1 MSFADLPKFDEL
13 KNKRQFWPA
22 KPGSRDEGLGM
33 LRYLTPAHVAEVVKS
48 EVQTGER
55 VCLNWDMTKLETPG
69 GSIDSNVCQADGY
82 NPSGPLKCTLTISPI
97 ISGEHEIVSIPNFE
111 GIAWDDIW
119 RFNPQ
124 ASSQWD
130 GFRHFSAKQSDGKQK
145 WYGGT
150 TGDEITDLKNDRI
163 GVGHW
168 AQDGIAA
175 RGFLIDYVSYAEQKG
190 LEVNGMDGT
199 AITLEEVLEIAKQC
213 KIEFKPGDI
222 FFLRCGFTK
231 TWDSLSMKEKEQY
244 RTNTKVEKHA
254 HSGLIQSEAV
264 TRFMWDNHIVAVAG
278 DGVSFEVRPNRDND
292 WTMHHILLAGW
303 GVPIGEM
310 FDLERLAELCRKLNR
325 WTFFVTSSP
334 LNHPRAVASPPN
346 CMALF

>member
-1 MSFADLPKFDEL
+1 
-13 KNKRQFWPA
+13 
-22 KPGSRDEGLGM
+22 
-33 LRYLTPAHVAEVVKS
+33 
-48 EVQTGER
+48 
-55 VCLNWDMTKLETPG
+55 MTRLETPG
-69 GSIDSNVCQADGY
+69 FNRFPC
-82 NPSGPLKCTLTISPI
+82 
-97 ISGEHEIVSIPNFE
+97 EHQIVPIPNYE

-130 GFRHFSAKQSDGKQK
+130 GFRHYSTEMPDGTRR

-150 TGDEITDLKNDRI
+150 TSDEISQGESSRI

-175 RGFLIDYVSYAEQKG
+175 RGFLIDYVSYVEKKG
-190 LEVNGMDGT
+190 QQANGMNGH
-199 AITLEEVLEIAKQC
+199 AITLEEVLEIAKEC
-213 KIEFKPGDI
+213 NIDFKPGDI

-231 TWDSLSMKEKEQY
+231 TWESLKLEEKMEY
-244 RTNTKVEKHA
+244 RKLTQAHKHR

-264 TRFMWDNHIVAVAG
+264 AKFMWDNHIVAVAG

-292 WTMHHILLAGW
+292 WSMHNYCLAGW

-310 FDLERLAELCRKLNR
+310 FDLERLAELCKKLNR

-334 LNHPRAVASPPN
+334 LNHPRAIASPPN

>member
-1 MSFADLPKFDEL
+1 MRELGHDEARNARCVTKASNMFINANLSRGFNRFA
-13 KNKRQFWPA
+13 
-22 KPGSRDEGLGM
+22 
-33 LRYLTPAHVAEVVKS
+33 
-48 EVQTGER
+48 
-55 VCLNWDMTKLETPG
+55 C
-69 GSIDSNVCQADGY
+69 
-82 NPSGPLKCTLTISPI
+82 
-97 ISGEHEIVSIPNFE
+97 EHEIVSIPNYE

-130 GFRHFSAKQSDGKQK
+130 GFRHFSTETADGRR

-150 TGDEITDLKNDRI
+150 PADDITNVESDRI

-175 RGFLIDYVSYAEQKG
+175 RGFLIDYVSYAEKKG
-190 LEVNGMDGT
+190 GNVDGMNGH
-199 AITLEEVLEIAKQC
+199 AITLEEVHEIAKEC
-213 KIEFKPGDI
+213 NITFKPGDI

-231 TWDSLSMKEKEQY
+231 TWEALTMEGKKQY
-244 RTNTKVEKHA
+244 RSNTAVAKHA
-254 HSGLIQSEAV
+254 HTGLIQSEAV
-264 TRFMWDNHIVAVAG
+264 ARFMWDNHIVAVAG

-292 WTMHHILLAGW
+292 WNMHHYLLAGW

-310 FDLERLAELCRKLNR
+310 FDLERLAELCKKLNR